1 MSEHIRHSGCIAAL
15 CNNSGQCIYVWCSS
29 NNNILHM
36 SSRSEILNTCCRG
49 AAQSVLTVQEAVI
62 KIQFPQGALCNMF
75 CLLCAAKESG
85 EIHPNLIH
93 FIYVV
98 LFAKKSF

>member
-1 MSEHIRHSGCIAAL
+1 
-15 CNNSGQCIYVWCSS
+15 
-29 NNNILHM
+29 M

-75 CLLCAAKESG
+75 CLLCALRLALAHKVCSVKCICQHATLG
-85 EIHPNLIH
+85 N
-93 FIYVV
+93 VQT
-98 LFAKKSF
+98 